1 MEQERERERQSLD
14 SSRPSMESSSSR
26 KPVPPTTGLSASGG
40 IDQKQAS
47 NENLIE
53 PGPSVA
59 SPIGAPSAP
68 FLKQQEAESD
78 QSRSS
83 EPTEIAGFQSM
94 VDTAFDHAADNSV
107 PATPATTTYSHRAVQ
122 DISRSNTDSTSDISP
137 IMSRVPSSGNA
148 DSRGRAAAAAAA
160 ANLPGTNTERVST
173 IAEEV
178 PADTSKGHAN
188 PQRPRSGA
196 SFGEINRPEVTSPS
210 PQASPARSPRLE
222 TDNRRLSQALA
233 AEISQDHNEGNA
245 IYDCNAHAG
254 GVSHGPPHDEMA
266 PTIQADDK
274 RVRKLPSIEALQK
287 QSSRISSPLA
297 SPVNGRTSPFP
308 GRVRDLAGK
317 YNEIHEV
324 SRRNSQM
331 SLESK
336 RSYGSLGRNEGSLR
350 LNRVGTADSL
360 GQMPVMDDP
369 SSFSPADNYASQPH
383 DRPSLQPQASFRP
396 ALPGEWISTS
406 DFRQDLP
413 SSIVQDQAAG
423 ASLPDKKALPQ
434 PPTREERVAEEET
447 HSRRLTETDHHPST
461 EKSPS
466 SPIDALKAAGA
477 ALGESLRASV
487 GSSHQTRDFASH
499 DQPPVDEP
507 TTPVTEQPRPVAGD
521 VLLRPLHFD
530 RTASSVVSSVAP
542 TPPAKD
548 SPRREGFDHEKQYFE
563 QTGET
568 SEPQDR
574 ALTNSSLG
582 DPDFAESD
590 RLREAIVRSLSPN
603 PAFVAEHQPVR
614 EQTVAPSFDSLD
626 IHHPQT
632 REENGPSQALLEEQA
647 GEQTADLNNAT
658 LTDRPAL
665 LSQRFSWENRSSAF
679 FNPSGLG
686 AEVDLPQGD
695 LHVINPEPASPP
707 IESGLHDHSIIAE
720 SPELRSTNDRDLA
733 ENHLEAPVSPV
744 ETTER
749 VNRDSSDMLSSPV
762 VDRMAEPPNFPSA
775 EIEGADN
782 VLPRTSFSDPRQT
795 SGSGPTRIPPFR
807 EILAIK
813 NPTERIST
821 YNSTRKQFAEMNT
834 GLRDWLSV
842 TMAARPEHDHL
853 TTAGPSLIPG
863 GNVPDSIRHRPTQS
877 IVRLA
882 KGLGSS
888 SKGDGPS
895 SPSTDNHGTSG
906 LARKSS
912 NNYAN
917 HSPQSSANV
926 EKMQAI
932 GKDFLSS
939 AGKLGGK
946 SVVGAKG
953 WLAKGRQKLRESS
966 GGGGDKVD

>member
-1 MEQERERERQSLD
+1 MSRPPFNPAGDRPQSPFDRPAQQGSGPPPSFKTNVNRNKTRKWVEARHNNYDGDDWGGFDPYDEYGSYGESPTEPPMPQIRKNSFDRGEERRAFSAGQPFAAKPRTASQGSRDPRDIGVRREFSQQAHVPQPLHTRPGPPASQTGSKSQPGYNAPDQLPLPIPFIRPSDIYKRMEQERERERQSLD

-233 AEISQDHNEGNA
+233 AEISQDHNE
-245 IYDCNAHAG
+245 
-254 GVSHGPPHDEMA
+254 VSHGPPHDEMA

-274 RVRKLPSIEALQK
+274 R
-287 QSSRISSPLA
+287 
-297 SPVNGRTSPFP
+297 
-308 GRVRDLAGK
+308 
-317 YNEIHEV
+317 
-324 SRRNSQM
+324 
-331 SLESK
+331 
-336 RSYGSLGRNEGSLR
+336 
-350 LNRVGTADSL
+350 
-360 GQMPVMDDP
+360 
-369 SSFSPADNYASQPH
+369 
-383 DRPSLQPQASFRP
+383 
-396 ALPGEWISTS
+396 
-406 DFRQDLP
+406 
-413 SSIVQDQAAG
+413 
-423 ASLPDKKALPQ
+423 
-434 PPTREERVAEEET
+434 
-447 HSRRLTETDHHPST
+447 
-461 EKSPS
+461 
-466 SPIDALKAAGA
+466 
-477 ALGESLRASV
+477 
-487 GSSHQTRDFASH
+487 
-499 DQPPVDEP
+499 PPVDEP